1 MRAWS
6 SPAIKRH
13 WPNLGPFQPAP
24 RDDALLPWAT
34 ALSLQGRHWMEGR
47 ARGITEAA
55 LMEALWRAS

>member
-24 RDDALLPWAT
+24 RDDALLPGQPRSASKAAIGWKA
-34 ALSLQGRHWMEGR
+34 AP
-47 ARGITEAA
+47 AA
-55 LMEALWRAS
+55 LLKLR